1 MPATL
6 DDLTQFH
13 AFAAK
18 RLATEKSDLSM
29 QQLLDLWRIENP
41 DPEELQQS
49 VSALREA
56 LEDWDHGDRGM
67 PYEEHIRELQ
77 AQFGSAD
84 E

>member
-13 AFAAK
+13 EFAAK
-18 RLATEKSDLSM
+18 RLAMDESDLSM
-29 QQLLDLWRIENP
+29 QQLLDLWRMENP

-56 LEDWDHGDRGM
+56 LEDWDQGDRGM
-67 PYEEHIRELQ
+67 AYEEHMRELQ
-77 AQFGSAD
+77 AQFGLAD